1 MGWLIAAGV
10 LILLAIMPVGVS
22 ARYDEDGPLVSIIA
36 GPLRIRLFPG
46 KKKEKKEKVKKEKT
60 QKAAQQTKKEKTK
73 AKKKGGSLEDFL
85 PLVEKVLDFLG
96 AFRRKLRL
104 NNLELNL
111 VLASGDPADLAINYG
126 RAWTVLGNLMP
137 LLERS
142 FVIKKRDLQ
151 VQCDFLAEKTLI
163 TARLDVSIT
172 IGRIFT
178 LLILQGIPIV
188 RELLKVL
195 NKRKGGAKA

>member
-22 ARYDEDGPLVSIIA
+22 ARYDEEGPLVNVIA

-46 KKKEKKEKVKKEKT
+46 KEKKEKVK
-60 QKAAQQTKKEKTK
+60 QKRTKKITKTKKTTTK
-73 AKKKGGSLEDFL
+73 AKKKGGSLEEFL

-111 VLASGDPADLAINYG
+111 VLASSDPADLAINYG
-126 RAWTVLGNLMP
+126 KAWTVLGNLMP
-137 LLERS
+137 LLEAV

-163 TARLDVSIT
+163 TARLDLSIT
-172 IGRIFT
+172 IGRVVS
-178 LLILQGIPIV
+178 LLIVQGIPVV
-188 RELLKVL
+188 RELLKIM